1 MEEER
6 RLWATPTVR
15 DNHNRKGL
23 SPTSGDGLP
32 TQVGGA
38 LNPTWVEW
46 LMGLPLGWTASAL
59 SETESSPSKPR
70 ARSSS
75 SGAP

>member
-6 RLWATPTVR
+6 RLWATPTVEG
-15 DNHNRKGL
+15 NHDRKGL
-23 SPTSGDGLP
+23 SPTSGDVLP

-59 SETESSPSKPR
+59 SETESSPSKPPVL
-70 ARSSS
+70 SSS
-75 SGAP
+75 SGTP